1 MEEKSFHLER
11 FLDAQEN
18 DYARALEE
26 IKKGRKTGHWMWYIF
41 PQVAGLGWSETS
53 RYYAIA
59 NLCEAAA
66 YVHHP
71 VLGRRLIEVAEA
83 LLALNHLTAF
93 QILGSPDDLKL
104 KSSMTLFSAV
114 RGANPVFREVLI
126 RYFDGEEDQR
136 TLALAGIL

>member
-1 MEEKSFHLER
+1 MEEKIFHLQR

-26 IKKGRKTGHWMWYIF
+26 IKNGRKTGHWMWYIF

-59 NLCEAAA
+59 NLCEAED
-66 YVHHP
+66 YLHHP

-83 LLALNHLTAF
+83 LLALNHRTAF
-93 QILGSPDDLKL
+93 QILGTPDDLKL
-104 KSSMTLFSAV
+104 KSCMTLFNAV
-114 RGANPVFREVLI
+114 RGADPVFNQVLVK
-126 RYFDGEEDQR
+126 YFDGRQDPK
-136 TLALAGIL
+136 TLALLGMP